1 MAVEKLDFTYSI
13 DGNLLTITPVQITTE
28 TIQDE
33 EAGTS
38 ITVTTAEPVEILD
51 NSQYII
57 QIKKLQAK
65 DDPYKTI
72 SNFKAVVTT
81 AMDPAYCTIND
92 VKYLSEVFKIPEE
105 QILYYIREASKYAD
119 YILSASGS
127 TSTDGDEEVDFEK
140 KQFTIIKTTLDSL
153 IRAFVSKASGFGT
166 SGTLGVIQFS
176 DEENYSDALATLLDY
191 LKGQLKSWEDA
202 LKGYK
207 LEGRAK
213 PQSAKRS
220 YQQTEQTLFS
230 QLINDLSRDIPGN
243 V

>member
-1 MAVEKLDFTYSI
+1 MAVEKLDFTYTV
-13 DGNLLTITPVQITTE
+13 DGSFITITPVQITTE
-28 TIQDE
+28 ESTDPE
-33 EAGTS
+33 TGEP
-38 ITVTTAEPVEILD
+38 ITVTTAEPIDILD

-65 DDPYKTI
+65 DDQYKTL
-72 SNFKAVVTT
+72 SNFKATVTT
-81 AMDPAYCTIND
+81 AMDPSYCTIND
-92 VKYLSEVFKIPEE
+92 VQYLSSVFNIPEE
-105 QILYYIREASKYAD
+105 QILYTIRNASEYVD

-127 TSTDGDEEVDFEK
+127 TSSGDDEEDFEK
-140 KQFTIIKTTLDSL
+140 KQFTIVKTTLDCL

-191 LKGQLKSWEDA
+191 LKGLLKTWEDA
-202 LKGYK
+202 LKGYT

-220 YQQTEQTLFS
+220 YQQTDQTLFS
-230 QLINDLSRDIPGN
+230 QLIDDLSRDIPGN